1 MVMERDDRSGVG
13 AAEREEGSEKEGP
26 RGPGEPTLLLVDD
39 DEAFRRALGGAM
51 ARRGFA
57 VALAANAAEAE
68 ALAKEQVFEYAL
80 VDVRMPG
87 KTGIELC
94 AALCAIDEG
103 TRIVVLTGYGTIA
116 NAVSAMRAG
125 AVDYLMKPVDAAACE
140 KALLGVAV
148 PPDEA
153 DDEVPSLDRVEYEY
167 LQRVVADCGGNIS
180 EAARRLRMHRRSL
193 QRKIGRSP
201 PRR

>member
-1 MVMERDDRSGVG
+1 MTSP
-13 AAEREEGSEKEGP
+13 SEP
-26 RGPGEPTLLLVDD
+26 PNDTSRPPAEPTLLIVDD
-39 DEAFRRALGGAM
+39 DEPFRLAIGRAMG
-51 ARRGFA
+51 RRGFH
-57 VALAANAAEAE
+57 VTLASNASEAE
-68 ALAKEQVFEYAL
+68 TLAREHVFEYAL

-87 KTGIELC
+87 KSGIELC
-94 AALCAIDEG
+94 STLKSIDDG

-125 AVDYLMKPVDAAACE
+125 AVDYLMKPADAPACE
-140 KALLGVAV
+140 KALLGIAK
-148 PPDEA
+148 EESS

>member
-1 MVMERDDRSGVG
+1 MSEPPVDSDET
-13 AAEREEGSEKEGP
+13 SEKEGP
-26 RGPGEPTLLLVDD
+26 KAPAEPTLLLVDD
-39 DEAFRRALGGAM
+39 DDAFRRALGGAM
-51 ARRGFA
+51 SRRGFS
-57 VALAANAAEAE
+57 VALAANAIEAE
-68 ALAKEQVFEYAL
+68 ALAKEHVFEYAL

-87 KTGIELC
+87 KSGIDLV
-94 AALCAIDEG
+94 AVLRAIDDG

-125 AVDYLMKPVDAAACE
+125 AVDYLMKPVDASACE
-140 KALLGVAV
+140 KALLGSPV
-148 PPDEA
+148 PAEAA

-193 QRKIGRSP
+193 QRKISRSP

>member
-1 MVMERDDRSGVG
+1 MMDRDESAVQE
-13 AAEREEGSEKEGP
+13 AARAP
-26 RGPGEPTLLLVDD
+26 AEPTLLLVDD
-39 DEAFRRALGGAM
+39 DEAFRRALGQAM

-57 VALAANAAEAE
+57 VTLAASADEAE
-68 ALAKEQVFEYAL
+68 ARARELVFEYAL
-80 VDVRMPG
+80 IDVRMPG
-87 KTGIELC
+87 KSGIDLVSV
-94 AALCAIDEG
+94 LRAIDDG

-125 AVDYLMKPVDAAACE
+125 AVDYLMKPVDAAVCE
-140 KALLGVAV
+140 KALLGVPV
-148 PPDEA
+148 PAAGEDEL
-153 DDEVPSLDRVEYEY
+153 VPSLDRVEYEY

-193 QRKIGRSP
+193 QRKISRSP

>member
-1 MVMERDDRSGVG
+1 MSEPLVDVDET
-13 AAEREEGSEKEGP
+13 SEKEGSK
-26 RGPGEPTLLLVDD
+26 PGAEPTLLLVDD
-39 DEAFRRALGGAM
+39 DDAFRAALGGAM

-68 ALAKEQVFEYAL
+68 ALAREQVFEYAL

-87 KTGIELC
+87 KSGIDLVGV
-94 AALCAIDEG
+94 LRAIDEG

-125 AVDYLMKPVDAAACE
+125 AVDYLMKPVDASACE
-140 KALLGVAV
+140 KALLGAPVR
-148 PPDEA
+148 PEEG

-167 LQRVVADCGGNIS
+167 LQRVVADCAGNIS

-193 QRKIGRSP
+193 QRKISRSP